1 MSGGEETFLR
11 RWSRLKRTRRDPP
24 AASDAKTGGGQA
36 AEPAG
41 ERAPPRAESR
51 AGERAAGADADRGDP
66 KVVAALPPLDSL
78 GKDSDYSPF
87 MREGVPQAL
96 RLAAL
101 RKLWASDPALAAPD
115 PLDLHNLDYTHLAE
129 PGQVV
134 ATSYRI
140 GKGFADEVDKSIER
154 VEKARLESE
163 KEEKDRPGPAES
175 KSAESEP
182 PPAAIPAE
190 KPARSAPE
198 PPKDSKGRG

>member
-1 MSGGEETFLR
+1 MASGTAPGTAPGNET
-11 RWSRLKRTRRDPP
+11 
-24 AASDAKTGGGQA
+24 
-36 AEPAG
+36 
-41 ERAPPRAESR
+41 
-51 AGERAAGADADRGDP
+51 DRGDP
-66 KVVAALPPLDSL
+66 KVVAELPPVDSL

-101 RKLWASDPALAAPD
+101 KKLWASDPALAAPD
-115 PLDLHNLDYTHLAE
+115 PLDLHNLDYTHLAA

-134 ATSYRI
+134 STSYKV

-154 VEKARLESE
+154 VERARLESE
-163 KEEKDRPGPAES
+163 EKEKEKDKPGPVES
-175 KSAESEP
+175 KSAKSEP
-182 PPAAIPAE
+182 SAAIPAE